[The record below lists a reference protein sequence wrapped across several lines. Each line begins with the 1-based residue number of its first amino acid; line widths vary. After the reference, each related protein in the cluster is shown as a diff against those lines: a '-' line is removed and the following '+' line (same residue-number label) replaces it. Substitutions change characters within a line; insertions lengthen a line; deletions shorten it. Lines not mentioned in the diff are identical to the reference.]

1 MYTII
6 IPAYN
11 EQDNLKALY
20 ARLHSVMDFLHE
32 EDFEFLFVND
42 GSSDD
47 TLAIIRELA
56 FNDSRIKYI
65 SFARNFGK
73 EVAMSAA
80 IDYAEGDGVIF
91 IDADLQDPPEL
102 IGEMIKWH
110 KAGYDDVYARRRSRS
125 GESYVKKIT
134 SWMYYRL
141 LSHMSR
147 VPIQVDTG
155 DYRLLSRRVINSLR
169 RLNERERNMK
179 SLFSWIGFRK
189 KAIFFDRDKRN
200 AGTTKFNY
208 FKLINLAI
216 DGITSFTIAPL
227 RIASVLGILVSF
239 AAFCFLCYFWIK
251 TMVHGNPIAG
261 YPSLLCLILFLGGAQ
276 LLCLGI
282 MGEYLGRVFM
292 ETKGRPLYL
301 VEESNIDGLA
311 ENRPNISKKV
321 LYREADRVVTC
332 EDEESC

>member
-1 MYTII
+1 MTKIVQGGNDEKMKSLYTII
-6 IPAYN
+6 VPAYN
-11 EQDNLKALY
+11 EQENLRALY
-20 ARLHSVMDFLHE
+20 ERLRAVMASLSDN
-32 EDFEFLFVND
+32 DFEILFVND
-42 GSSDD
+42 GSRDE

-56 FNDSRIKYI
+56 QEDTRVKYI

-80 IDYAEGDGVIF
+80 IDHAEGDGVIF

-102 IGEMIKWH
+102 IGEMVEWH
-110 KAGYDDVYARRRSRS
+110 KAGYDDVYARRRSRI
-125 GESYVKKIT
+125 GESYVKKVT

-169 RLNERERNMK
+169 RLSERERNMK
-179 SLFSWIGFRK
+179 SLFSWVGFRK

-239 AAFCFLCYFWIK
+239 SAFCFLLYFLIK
-251 TMVHGNPIAG
+251 TMVYGNPIAG

-292 ETKGRPLYL
+292 ETKCRPLYL
-301 VEESNIDGLA
+301 VEESNIDSLV
-311 ENRPNISKKV
+311 ESRPNISCK
-321 LYREADRVVTC
+321 
-332 EDEESC
+332 